1 MDFYNSMLPGEG
13 KPLEIECP
21 LPPELL
27 DVLQMLSGEKDGLVE
42 GFFSRVSIISRMCA
56 EFYLKLLG

>member
-1 MDFYNSMLPGEG
+1 MLPGEG

-27 DVLQMLSGEKDGLVE
+27 DVLQMLSGEKDGIVE
-42 GFFSRVSIISRMCA
+42 GFSFSRVSISSRMCA
-56 EFYLKLLG
+56 EF